1 MDPVTADEPLG
12 RLLAMALSAVVEELH
27 ESLQRRG
34 WGPTRPLWGFVLLA
48 LRDEPRSI
56 SEVGVLLG
64 VSKQAAGKVVD
75 GLTEAGLVQRSPNA
89 ADRRAAV
96 IRLTKRGSRFLAD
109 VETIYT
115 EIESRWEDA
124 IGQGRLAD
132 LRTGLASA
140 LNVRYGTERPP
151 LRPAL

>member
-1 MDPVTADEPLG
+1 M
-12 RLLAMALSAVVEELH
+12 
-27 ESLQRRG
+27 
-34 WGPTRPLWGFVLLA
+34 
-48 LRDEPRSI
+48 
-56 SEVGVLLG
+56 LLG

-124 IGQGRLAD
+124 IGKGRLAD

-140 LNVRYGTERPP
+140 LNVCYGTERPP

>member
-1 MDPVTADEPLG
+1 M
-12 RLLAMALSAVVEELH
+12 
-27 ESLQRRG
+27 
-34 WGPTRPLWGFVLLA
+34 
-48 LRDEPRSI
+48 
-56 SEVGVLLG
+56 
-64 VSKQAAGKVVD
+64 SKQAAGKVVD
-75 GLTEAGLVQRSPNA
+75 GLTEAGVFVQRSPNT
-89 ADRRAAV
+89 ADRRATV

-124 IGQGRLAD
+124 IGTRPLAD

-140 LNVRYGTERPP
+140 LTVRYGAERPP